1 MASKK
6 VMLTIPESVF
16 NKLKKQKKTFG
27 YSSIQEVIM
36 EILRDKLVR
45 VPLKRGK
52 VGRPRKL
59 DEIKIL
65 TSKQKVFSKK
75 GVKIPI

>member
-6 VMLTIPESVF
+6 VTLEIPESVF
-16 NKLKKQKKTFG
+16 DKLDKERKTFG

-36 EILRDKLVR
+36 EMLRDKFLR
-45 VPLKRGK
+45 APLMIGK
-52 VGRPRKL
+52 VGRPKKL

-65 TSKQKVFSKK
+65 TGKQKVFSKK
-75 GVKIPI
+75 GEKIPI